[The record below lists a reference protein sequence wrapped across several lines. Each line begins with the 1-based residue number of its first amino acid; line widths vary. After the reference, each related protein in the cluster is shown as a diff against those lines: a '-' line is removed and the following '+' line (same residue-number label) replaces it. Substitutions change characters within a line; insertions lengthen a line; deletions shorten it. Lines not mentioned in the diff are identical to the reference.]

1 MDDGHRKRVEETG
14 IEPMTAGLHPG
25 RFTARTILPD
35 DEQVGDLAEV
45 QRVVRARGLFTVT

>member
-14 IEPMTAGLHPG
+14 IDPMTAGLHPG